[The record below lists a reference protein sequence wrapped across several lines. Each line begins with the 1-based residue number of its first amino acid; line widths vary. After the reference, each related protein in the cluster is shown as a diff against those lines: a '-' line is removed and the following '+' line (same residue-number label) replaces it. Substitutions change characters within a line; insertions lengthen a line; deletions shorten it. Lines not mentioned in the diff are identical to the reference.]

1 MYIKRLNVGGLMKT
15 SEDLAVLTNVSK
27 VYGENNSR
35 VIALNNVSLRL
46 KKGEFTAIVGASGS
60 GKSTLLH
67 CLVGLDSVSSGT
79 VNVADQALNLMN
91 DAQLTKFRLQRVGFV
106 FQAFNL
112 LPNLNVEENIM
123 LPLLLAGKKQNWEKV
138 RQVAATLGLQT
149 RLRHLPAELSGGQQQ
164 RVAIAR
170 ALIMQPA
177 LLVCDEPTGNLDS
190 KSGQEVMTILR
201 QAVDELQQ
209 TVVVVTHDRKVAATA
224 DRVIVISDGEIANDV
239 YRPEMAFLQEVI

>member
-1 MYIKRLNVGGLMKT
+1 MYIKRLNVVGLMKT

-91 DAQLTKFRLQRVGFV
+91 DAQLTKFRLQQVGFV

-190 KSGQEVMTILR
+190 KSCLLYTSPSPR
-201 QAVDELQQ
+201 D
-209 TVVVVTHDRKVAATA
+209 
-224 DRVIVISDGEIANDV
+224 
-239 YRPEMAFLQEVI
+239 

>member
-91 DAQLTKFRLQRVGFV
+91 DAQLTKFRLQQVGFV

-190 KSGQEVMTILR
+190 KSGQEVMAILR

-209 TVVVVTHDRKVAATA
+209 TVVVVTHDRKVAAIA

-239 YRPEMAFLQEVI
+239 YRPDRAFLQEVI

>member
-1 MYIKRLNVGGLMKT
+1 MKT

-91 DAQLTKFRLQRVGFV
+91 DAQLTKFRLQQVGFV

-190 KSGQEVMTILR
+190 KSGQEVMAILR

-209 TVVVVTHDRKVAATA
+209 TVVVVTHDRKVAAIA

-239 YRPEMAFLQEVI
+239 YRPDRAFLQEVI

>member
-1 MYIKRLNVGGLMKT
+1 MKT

-91 DAQLTKFRLQRVGFV
+91 DAQLTKFRLQQVGFV

-138 RQVAATLGLQT
+138 RQVAAALGLQT

-190 KSGQEVMTILR
+190 KSGQEVMAILR

-209 TVVVVTHDRKVAATA
+209 TVVVVTHDRKVAAIA

-239 YRPEMAFLQEVI
+239 YRPDRAFLQEVI

>member
-1 MYIKRLNVGGLMKT
+1 MKT

-91 DAQLTKFRLQRVGFV
+91 DAQLTKFRLQQVGFV

-123 LPLLLAGKKQNWEKV
+123 LPLLLAGKKTE
-138 RQVAATLGLQT
+138 LGK
-149 RLRHLPAELSGGQQQ
+149 G
-164 RVAIAR
+164 
-170 ALIMQPA
+170 
-177 LLVCDEPTGNLDS
+177 
-190 KSGQEVMTILR
+190 
-201 QAVDELQQ
+201 
-209 TVVVVTHDRKVAATA
+209 
-224 DRVIVISDGEIANDV
+224 
-239 YRPEMAFLQEVI
+239 

>member
-1 MYIKRLNVGGLMKT
+1 MKT

-91 DAQLTKFRLQRVGFV
+91 DAQLTKFRLQQVGFV

-209 TVVVVTHDRKVAATA
+209 TVVVVTHDRKVAAIA

-239 YRPEMAFLQEVI
+239 YRPDRAFLQEVI

>member
-1 MYIKRLNVGGLMKT
+1 M
-15 SEDLAVLTNVSK
+15 
-27 VYGENNSR
+27 
-35 VIALNNVSLRL
+35 
-46 KKGEFTAIVGASGS
+46 
-60 GKSTLLH
+60 
-67 CLVGLDSVSSGT
+67 
-79 VNVADQALNLMN
+79 
-91 DAQLTKFRLQRVGFV
+91 
-106 FQAFNL
+106 
-112 LPNLNVEENIM
+112 NVEENIM

-190 KSGQEVMTILR
+190 KSGQEVMAILR

-209 TVVVVTHDRKVAATA
+209 TVVVVTHDRKVAAIA

-239 YRPEMAFLQEVI
+239 YRPDMAFLQEVI

>member
-1 MYIKRLNVGGLMKT
+1 MKT

-91 DAQLTKFRLQRVGFV
+91 DAQLTKFRLQQVGFV

-224 DRVIVISDGEIANDV
+224 DRVIAVSYTHLTLPTICSV
-239 YRPEMAFLQEVI
+239 

>member
-91 DAQLTKFRLQRVGFV
+91 DAQLTKFRLQHVGFV

-190 KSGQEVMTILR
+190 KSGQEVMAILR

-209 TVVVVTHDRKVAATA
+209 TVVVVTHDRKVAAIA

-239 YRPEMAFLQEVI
+239 YRPDMTFLQEVI